1 MTVLLQPA
9 AVAVVLL
16 GLAVLVAVAGAILPS
31 SPARRRDALKALEL
45 LLQRRL
51 RRWFQGR

>member
-45 LLQRRL
+45 LLHRRL
-51 RRWFQGR
+51 RR